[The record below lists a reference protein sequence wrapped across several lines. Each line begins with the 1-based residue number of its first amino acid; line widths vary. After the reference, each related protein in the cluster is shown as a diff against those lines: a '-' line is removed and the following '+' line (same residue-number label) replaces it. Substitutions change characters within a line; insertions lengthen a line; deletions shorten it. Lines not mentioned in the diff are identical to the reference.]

1 MKKKSSVIAKLIIP
15 VAVLGCIAIMIA
27 GVSLYSM
34 TAVQKESNQISGEGV
49 RATICMDEINLAFAN
64 TQKLTLALCAEPSKD
79 LYEYV
84 ASQLTEY
91 QSNVD
96 SYEKELLAMDHYFT
110 ADDIQLMNET
120 FDLLTEA
127 QGTTVELMQT
137 AMAGDSA
144 AAVAKANSVM
154 TEWSDTIAVNMDTL
168 ISRNDEL
175 VKQNIQEQK
184 DLYNQNMI
192 LSLIL
197 LAISFVAF
205 VMVVVVIIKTVVKPL
220 RKQTSELTEIID
232 EIKGGHG
239 DPTKRVTVKSMDEIG
254 QSSIGINHFIETL
267 QNIMSNI
274 ISNSNVLD
282 GVVGNVASSVAASS
296 DNANDISAIME
307 ELSATMEEVSAT
319 TNSVSENTTAAEGKV
334 QKMADQTKVM
344 SQYAQDMK
352 KRATELEHTATENMN
367 NTNEMIGEITTEMN
381 QALENS
387 KSVEKV
393 AQLTADILNISS
405 QTNLLALNAS
415 IEAARAGEAGKGFA
429 VVADEI
435 RQLADSSRETANN
448 IQTINEQVIEAVQG
462 LVVSSE
468 KIVGYIN
475 ENILPD
481 YRAFV
486 QGGQQYNDD
495 ATHIDNTMAEYAG
508 EAQDIL
514 ATMMEMTEA
523 IEGISRAVEE
533 SANGVTDA
541 ATNIDSLV
549 QSMSTVNGQMEENS
563 TVAKNLKEE
572 SATFACV

>member
-239 DPTKRVTVKSMDEIG
+239 DLTKRVTVKSMDEIG

-495 ATHIDNTMAEYAG
+495 ATHIDNTVAEYAG

-572 SATFACV
+572 SAAFACV

>member
-239 DPTKRVTVKSMDEIG
+239 DLTKRVTVKSMDEIG

-367 NTNEMIGEITTEMN
+367 STNEMIGEITTEMN

-393 AQLTADILNISS
+393 AQLTADILSISS

-572 SATFACV
+572 SAAFACV

>member
-239 DPTKRVTVKSMDEIG
+239 DLTKRVTVKSMDEIG

-549 QSMSTVNGQMEENS
+549 QSMSTVNGQMEES

-572 SATFACV
+572 SAAFACV

>member
-239 DPTKRVTVKSMDEIG
+239 DLTKRVTVKSMDEIG

-367 NTNEMIGEITTEMN
+367 STNEMIGEITTEMN

-415 IEAARAGEAGKGFA
+415 IEAARAGDAGKGFA
-429 VVADEI
+429 VVAEEI
-435 RQLADSSRETANN
+435 RQLA
-448 IQTINEQVIEAVQG
+448 
-462 LVVSSE
+462 
-468 KIVGYIN
+468 
-475 ENILPD
+475 
-481 YRAFV
+481 
-486 QGGQQYNDD
+486 
-495 ATHIDNTMAEYAG
+495 
-508 EAQDIL
+508 
-514 ATMMEMTEA
+514 EMTKVSTEQITQIMNELTA
-523 IEGISRAVEE
+523 ITKDTQTELKNAVDSIDVQREKVKTVHESFITVEEDVKSLVGDMTTVSDEVSAVLSANEVIVDGISTLSGITQEISASTSASRTDMDGLHDSVSNFSTAVDHTFEALE
-533 SANGVTDA
+533 
-541 ATNIDSLV
+541 
-549 QSMSTVNGQMEENS
+549 
-563 TVAKNLKEE
+563 NLKAIAAIDEE
-572 SATFACV
+572 

>member
-239 DPTKRVTVKSMDEIG
+239 DLTKRVTVKSMDEIG

-367 NTNEMIGEITTEMN
+367 STNEMIGEITTEMN

-393 AQLTADILNISS
+393 AQLTADILSISS

-495 ATHIDNTMAEYAG
+495 ATHIDNTMSEYAG

-572 SATFACV
+572 SAAFACV